1 MRLPRPYFVPG
12 YGGVFT
18 LEFSTVDA
26 AAAFFDASDVHKGPS
41 LGANLTLMQPYVQ
54 TVFFKEKEWAARNG
68 VKETIVRISIGL
80 EDPQLL
86 LETFRGAMAEA
97 DKVKSTD
104 SVDNQKQ
111 RTGMTGQGPLRSML

>member
-1 MRLPRPYFVPG
+1 MPG